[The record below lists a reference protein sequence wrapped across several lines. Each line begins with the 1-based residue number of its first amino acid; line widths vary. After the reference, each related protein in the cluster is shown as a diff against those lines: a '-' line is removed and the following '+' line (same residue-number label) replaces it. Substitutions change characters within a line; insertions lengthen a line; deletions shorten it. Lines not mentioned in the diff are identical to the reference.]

1 MSFDGLGEFLI
12 IRIQHLY
19 NSINCTKHKHPLS
32 QTKARTI
39 ITITFPRLPPK
50 HINKMAFFLPRT
62 AYHVQTPMNP
72 LYHLLR
78 ELDQSVL
85 QPQQPQRKRQC
96 HPQQKTR
103 AEVACP
109 TYRVNARPWEP
120 RFEAHETEDSFV
132 IYGELPGLNKEHV
145 TVEFPEPT
153 KLVVSGKVERFTD
166 APKADETTPEKT
178 APTPTIESD
187 NEDTRSRSSYQ
198 ATVEDDVGG
207 DDFEVLSHASGKSE
221 TSNQLEPET
230 LSEKAKE
237 KEPEQPQEP
246 RRSGYRKEF
255 SRYFT
260 FPTYVNHEA
269 VTAELKDG
277 LLTVIVPKVTP
288 KSHRIEIE

>member
-1 MSFDGLGEFLI
+1 
-12 IRIQHLY
+12 
-19 NSINCTKHKHPLS
+19 
-32 QTKARTI
+32 
-39 ITITFPRLPPK
+39 
-50 HINKMAFFLPRT
+50 MAFFLPRT
-62 AYHVQTPMNP
+62 AYHVQAPMNP

-109 TYRVNARPWEP
+109 AYRVNARPWEP
-120 RFEAHETEDSFV
+120 RFEAHETRDSFV

-153 KLVVSGKVERFTD
+153 KLVVSGKVERFID
-166 APKADETTPEKT
+166 APKADETTSEKT

-198 ATVEDDVGG
+198 ATVEDDVDG
-207 DDFEVLSHASGKSE
+207 DDFEVLSHTSGKSG
-221 TSNQLEPET
+221 TSNQPEPET
-230 LSEKAKE
+230 VSEKAKE
-237 KEPEQPQEP
+237 TQPEQSEQPQEP

-277 LLTVIVPKVTP
+277 LLTIVIPKVTA
-288 KSHRIEIE
+288 KSHRIMIE

>member
-1 MSFDGLGEFLI
+1 
-12 IRIQHLY
+12 
-19 NSINCTKHKHPLS
+19 
-32 QTKARTI
+32 
-39 ITITFPRLPPK
+39 
-50 HINKMAFFLPRT
+50 MAFFLPRT
-62 AYHVQTPMNP
+62 AYHVQAPINP

-85 QPQQPQRKRQC
+85 QPQQPQPQRKRQC
-96 HPQQKTR
+96 HPQQNSR

-166 APKADETTPEKT
+166 APKADEATPEKT
-178 APTPTIESD
+178 APAPTIESD

-198 ATVEDDVGG
+198 ATVEDDVDG
-207 DDFEVLSHASGKSE
+207 DDFEVLSHTSGKSE
-221 TSNQLEPET
+221 TSNQPEPET

-237 KEPEQPQEP
+237 KQPAQPEQPQEP

-277 LLTVIVPKVTP
+277 LLTVVIPKVTP